1 MHELIERIENA
12 VGQIKGLEEKR
23 EKLALFLREA
33 REKVFFSGD
42 VLERDMIH
50 IVGKTDL
57 EGKIV
62 AGVDGGLSQHAYHG
76 VDLILTRAVAAIFRY
91 GPRISVDYF
100 PSSIPAPKLIV
111 LSDPYSDDDFV
122 VSSSLERQGG
132 EIEVALK
139 VAEKIKPDV
148 ILMDGSI
155 VPHGSDKPSKNSPAW
170 ERYQKVFENFRK
182 LYSVEPLVAGCVEDS
197 RGRRFCEIISEQV
210 LSRVDDPK
218 TEELKKV
225 LEGTRDTNLLFHL
238 LKTGERSFIFR
249 YSKDSENHPVLS
261 DLWEWGDKIY
271 SFYIKTAEFDRPV
284 RVDFVSSSP
293 EKDANKIAEIVLATA
308 CHSSYGIPAPIIEAD
323 LRAKLEEKDVLD
335 VHGQLVDKLGIVPSL
350 MKLRRDQRPF

>member
-1 MHELIERIENA
+1 MHELVERIESV
-12 VGQIKGLEEKR
+12 VGKIRGLEGDR
-23 EKLALFLREA
+23 EKLALFLRKA
-33 REKVFFSGD
+33 REKIIFSGD
-42 VLERDMIH
+42 VLEREMIH
-50 IVGKTDL
+50 QVGKIDL
-57 EGKIV
+57 DGKTV
-62 AGVDGGLSQHAYHG
+62 VGVDGGLSQHAYHG

-91 GPRISVDYF
+91 GKKMEVEYF

-111 LSDPYSDDDFV
+111 VSDPYSDEEFV

-139 VAEKIKPDV
+139 VAEKVKPYI

-155 VPHGSDKPSKNSPAW
+155 VPHGNDKPSKSSPAW
-170 ERYQKVFENFRK
+170 ERYKTVFENFRK
-182 LYSVEPLVAGCVEDS
+182 LYSVTPLVAGCVEDS
-197 RGRRFCEIISEQV
+197 RGRRFCEIVSEQV
-210 LSRVDDPK
+210 LSMVDDSK
-218 TEELKKV
+218 AEELKKV
-225 LEGTRDTNLLFHL
+225 LQGTRDTNLLFHL
-238 LKTGERSFIFR
+238 LKSGERSFVFR

-284 RVDFVSSSP
+284 RVDFVSNDP
-293 EKDANKIAEIVLATA
+293 LKDANKIAEIVLATA